1 MKDFFHS
8 LKFKALIG
16 LTAVILGVM
25 VFIVFN
31 EGITPD
37 SGALFT
43 RITAPFSKISAD
55 IESGFSDFLSTFINA
70 EKNKVENEALKTQL
84 DALYNQMSDYED
96 LKRENAELS
105 ALLSLQ
111 ERNENIT
118 FSRPS
123 DVIARTVG
131 DPYLSFTIDSGRDD
145 GISPYDPAVTENG
158 LVGIVAS
165 VTKTTSTIQTLYSPK
180 SAVSVISSRTLVRGI
195 IEGETE
201 LISDGLV
208 RMNYIDKTA
217 DIVVG
222 DVVETEGSEMFPPG
236 QIIGVVTAVAIEDN
250 GLAKYAEVRLLV
262 DPSKVSSLYIITDFN
277 GKAIENEEQG

>member
-8 LKFKALIG
+8 LKFKILVG
-16 LTAVILGVM
+16 LTAVILGIM

-37 SGALFT
+37 SGAIFS
-43 RITAPFSKISAD
+43 RITAPFSEFSVNL
-55 IESGFSDFLSTFINA
+55 ESGFSDFLSTFLNA
-70 EKNKVENEALKTQL
+70 EKNKVENETLKAQL
-84 DALYNQMSDYED
+84 DLLYNQMSDYED

-105 ALLSLQ
+105 ALLELK
-111 ERNENIT
+111 EKNENIT

-131 DPYLSFTIDSGRDD
+131 DPYLSFTIDSGHDD

-158 LVGIVAS
+158 LVGIVTS
-165 VTKTTSTIQTLYSPK
+165 VTRTTSTIQTLYSPK
-180 SAVSVISSRTLVRGI
+180 SAVSVIAARSLVRGI
-195 IEGETE
+195 IEGDTH

-208 RMNYIDKTA
+208 RMNYIDKAA

-222 DVVETEGSEMFPPG
+222 DVIETEGSEMFPPG
-236 QIIGVVTAVAIEDN
+236 QIIGIVTAVTIEDN

-262 DPSKVSSLYIITDFN
+262 DPTKVSSLYIITDFN
-277 GKAIENEEQG
+277 GKADSEE